1 MNPFKLSTRET
12 AYTAVFAALSV
23 IVCKVVPGIPIIGG
37 SGSIKFDA
45 ALAPIYGLLIGPY
58 LGALAALVGGLVSA
72 GGYLSILTSFCTAI
86 SAFVA
91 GALTQKSYE
100 LRGYK
105 VRGWNVAF
113 LVILLLVLGWYITR
127 VGKEAPL
134 YPVLHIFGIILI
146 MLSRGWTAET
156 FLDKNILKVKVGI
169 AVCLSSYC
177 GVIADHMLGNL
188 IYIIHFP
195 EVNWPPIFMSVL
207 PISAVERVL
216 LTVIATIFGVSLV
229 LALRKAGLFPRQ
241 FFEG

>member
-1 MNPFKLSTRET
+1 MKSLKITTRDI

-23 IVCKVVPGIPIIGG
+23 IVCNVVPGIPIIGG

-58 LGALAALVGGLVSA
+58 LGALAALVGGLVAA

-91 GALTQKSYE
+91 GTLTQKNHE
-100 LRGYK
+100 LRGHK
-105 VRGWNVAF
+105 INGWIIAF
-113 LVILLLVLGWYITR
+113 SIILLLVLGWYITW
-127 VGKEAPL
+127 VGKEIPL
-134 YPVLHIFGIILI
+134 YPILHFIGLMITLT
-146 MLSRGWTAET
+146 SRGWIAEK
-156 FLDKNILKVKVGI
+156 FLDKKILPVGI

-177 GVIADHMLGNL
+177 GIISDHMLGNL

-195 EVNWPPIFMSVL
+195 ELNWPPIFMSVL

-216 LTVIATIFGVSLV
+216 LTVIATVIGVSLV
-229 LALRKAGLFPRQ
+229 FALRKATLFPRQ
-241 FFEG
+241 LQRETS